1 MQLCSEEIDGKMINA
16 VKDATYAVA
25 KRSLKKFRFDEIW
38 TVTFPILVQLF
49 NQSSYQA
56 NWELMIIKMVC
67 SIRVVIKWQGLGFP
81 WLLWLWPPATFKGKQ
96 KKKNRTNDSAHL
108 LVVFTWQLEILV
120 TTLIIPG
127 KGDVTIVR
135 QMINGESTIHIPSYL
150 PWWRYYFIL
159 VVTSSLSCLIACY
172 HILYNLEWTL
182 LSIIQN

>member
-25 KRSLKKFRFDEIW
+25 KRSLKQFRFDEIW

-120 TTLIIPG
+120 RALNIPG
-127 KGDVTIVR
+127 KDDMTIVR